1 MKKYNRMPLIVTS
14 TGYYSFT
21 PQIPG
26 KSKHSMNKNQGPN
39 IEIPSQ
45 QIIQPQGPGP
55 QIPNQEIPQPQGPGP
70 VIIPNPQGPGPV
82 IQPNPQG
89 PGPVIIPQPQEP
101 GPVIYPSNQSNEKK
115 LKVYIKSVY
124 NQKRVISGY
133 KGYLYAVGED
143 LGSKFELIIF
153 KNNTAKIKVID
164 GEFIR
169 IDEKGFLVADTNKEN
184 ASIFTLININKSEY
198 IIQALNKK
206 FVRVRRRDNALIANS
221 IYSGESTIFKF
232 IKI

>member
-14 TGYYSFT
+14 TGYYSFI

-55 QIPNQEIPQPQGPGP
+55 QIQNQEIPQ
-70 VIIPNPQGPGPV
+70 
-82 IQPNPQG
+82 PQG

-153 KNNTAKIKVID
+153 KNNTVKIKVID
-164 GEFIR
+164 GKFVR
-169 IDEKGFLVADTNKEN
+169 VDEKGFLVADTNKEN

-206 FVRVRRRDNALIANS
+206 FVRVRRRDNSLIANS

>member
-14 TGYYSFT
+14 TGYYSFI

-45 QIIQPQGPGP
+45 QIIQSQGPGP
-55 QIPNQEIPQPQGPGP
+55 QIQNQEIPQ
-70 VIIPNPQGPGPV
+70 
-82 IQPNPQG
+82 PQG

>member
-14 TGYYSFT
+14 TDYYSFT

-45 QIIQPQGPGP
+45 QIIQPQGLGP
-55 QIPNQEIPQPQGPGP
+55 QIPNQE
-70 VIIPNPQGPGPV
+70 IPNPQGPGPV
-82 IQPNPQG
+82 IQPNSQG
-89 PGPVIIPQPQEP
+89 P

-206 FVRVRRRDNALIANS
+206 FVRVRRRDNSLIANS

>member
-14 TGYYSFT
+14 TDYYSFT

-45 QIIQPQGPGP
+45 QIIQPQGLGP
-55 QIPNQEIPQPQGPGP
+55 QIPNQEIPQPQG
-70 VIIPNPQGPGPV
+70 
-82 IQPNPQG
+82 
-89 PGPVIIPQPQEP
+89 P

-206 FVRVRRRDNALIANS
+206 FVRVRRRDNSLIANS

>member
-14 TGYYSFT
+14 TDYYSFT

-45 QIIQPQGPGP
+45 QIIQPQGLGP
-55 QIPNQEIPQPQGPGP
+55 QIPNQEIPQ
-70 VIIPNPQGPGPV
+70 
-82 IQPNPQG
+82 PQG

>member
-14 TGYYSFT
+14 TGYYSFI

-89 PGPVIIPQPQEP
+89 PGPVI
-101 GPVIYPSNQSNEKK
+101 YPSNQSNEKK

-133 KGYLYAVGED
+133 KWYLYAVGED

>member
-14 TGYYSFT
+14 TGYYSFI

-55 QIPNQEIPQPQGPGP
+55 QIQNQEIPQPQGPGP

-89 PGPVIIPQPQEP
+89 P

-206 FVRVRRRDNALIANS
+206 FVRVRRRDNSLIANS

>member
-14 TGYYSFT
+14 TGYYSFI

-55 QIPNQEIPQPQGPGP
+55 QIQNQEIPQ
-70 VIIPNPQGPGPV
+70 
-82 IQPNPQG
+82 PQG

>member
-14 TGYYSFT
+14 TDYYSFT

-45 QIIQPQGPGP
+45 QIIQPQGLGP
-55 QIPNQEIPQPQGPGP
+55 QIPNQEIPQPQG
-70 VIIPNPQGPGPV
+70 
-82 IQPNPQG
+82 
-89 PGPVIIPQPQEP
+89 P

>member
-45 QIIQPQGPGP
+45 QIIQPQGLGP
-55 QIPNQEIPQPQGPGP
+55 QIPNQEIPQ
-70 VIIPNPQGPGPV
+70 
-82 IQPNPQG
+82 PQG

-206 FVRVRRRDNALIANS
+206 FVRVRRRDNSLIANS

>member
-14 TGYYSFT
+14 TGYYSFI

-55 QIPNQEIPQPQGPGP
+55 QIPNQE
-70 VIIPNPQGPGPV
+70 
-82 IQPNPQG
+82 
-89 PGPVIIPQPQEP
+89 IPQPQEP

>member
-45 QIIQPQGPGP
+45 QIIQPQGLGP
-55 QIPNQEIPQPQGPGP
+55 QIPNQEIPQPQG
-70 VIIPNPQGPGPV
+70 
-82 IQPNPQG
+82 
-89 PGPVIIPQPQEP
+89 P

>member
-45 QIIQPQGPGP
+45 QIIQPQGLGP
-55 QIPNQEIPQPQGPGP
+55 QIPNQEIPQPPRTRTS
-70 VIIPNPQGPGPV
+70 I
-82 IQPNPQG
+82 
-89 PGPVIIPQPQEP
+89 IIPQPQGP

>member
-14 TGYYSFT
+14 TDYYSFT

-26 KSKHSMNKNQGPN
+26 KSKHSMNKNQGIKP
-39 IEIPSQ
+39 EIPSQ
-45 QIIQPQGPGP
+45 QIIQPQGLGP

-89 PGPVIIPQPQEP
+89 P

>member
-14 TGYYSFT
+14 TDYYSFT

-45 QIIQPQGPGP
+45 QIIQPQGLGP
-55 QIPNQEIPQPQGPGP
+55 QIPNQEIPQ
-70 VIIPNPQGPGPV
+70 
-82 IQPNPQG
+82 PQG

-221 IYSGESTIFKF
+221 IYS
-232 IKI
+232 

>member
-14 TGYYSFT
+14 TGYYSFI

-89 PGPVIIPQPQEP
+89 P

-169 IDEKGFLVADTNKEN
+169 IDEKGFFSCRYKQR
-184 ASIFTLININKSEY
+184 KCKY
-198 IIQALNKK
+198 IYPYKYK
-206 FVRVRRRDNALIANS
+206 
-221 IYSGESTIFKF
+221 
-232 IKI
+232 

>member
-45 QIIQPQGPGP
+45 QIIQPQGLGP
-55 QIPNQEIPQPQGPGP
+55 QIPNQEIPQ
-70 VIIPNPQGPGPV
+70 
-82 IQPNPQG
+82 PQG

>member
-45 QIIQPQGPGP
+45 QIIQPQGLGP

-70 VIIPNPQGPGPV
+70 VIIPNPQGTCDTT
-82 IQPNPQG
+82 Q
-89 PGPVIIPQPQEP
+89 QEP

>member
-14 TGYYSFT
+14 TDYYSFT

-45 QIIQPQGPGP
+45 QIIQPQGLGP

-70 VIIPNPQGPGPV
+70 VI
-82 IQPNPQG
+82 
-89 PGPVIIPQPQEP
+89 
-101 GPVIYPSNQSNEKK
+101 YTSNQSNEKK

-206 FVRVRRRDNALIANS
+206 FVRVRRRDNSLIANS

>member
-14 TGYYSFT
+14 TGYYSFI

-89 PGPVIIPQPQEP
+89 PGQ
-101 GPVIYPSNQSNEKK
+101 VIYPSNQSNEKK

-206 FVRVRRRDNALIANS
+206 FVRVRRRDNSLIANS

>member
-45 QIIQPQGPGP
+45 QIIQPQGLGP

-70 VIIPNPQGPGPV
+70 GPG
-82 IQPNPQG
+82 
-89 PGPVIIPQPQEP
+89 P